1 MELENSE
8 KEYIREL
15 SEDYRRLHTK
25 IGEVEEMMNDF
36 SKKTQDLLKELESKR
51 GEEIKFLSGL
61 SEKYGPGYIDVFSL
75 SWKKEKKDER
85 PQTGDK

>member
-15 SEDYRRLHTK
+15 SEDYKRLHSK
-25 IGEVEEMMNDF
+25 IGEAEEMMKDF
-36 SKKTQDLLKELESKR
+36 SKKAQDLLKELESKR
-51 GEEIKFLSGL
+51 EEEIKFLSGL

-85 PQTGDK
+85 PKKDN